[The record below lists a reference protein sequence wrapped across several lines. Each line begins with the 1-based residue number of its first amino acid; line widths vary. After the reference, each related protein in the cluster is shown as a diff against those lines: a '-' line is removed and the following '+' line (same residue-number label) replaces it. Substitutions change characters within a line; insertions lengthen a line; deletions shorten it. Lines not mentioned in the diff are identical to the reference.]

1 MVTSQYARRWN
12 RSNLAWLAL
21 AIAIH
26 GVLLLVPLRDWQAPA
41 GLQSAIAIQ
50 LVPHGLRNDEP
61 VTPDVQPLEPARQ
74 VAARPNLETHQADAR
89 PPAPQPAQPDPSV
102 PVPAEPEP
110 SQTTDKP
117 VTMSAAR
124 LIDLVSRMSSNARP
138 SPFSRPPGSTPS
150 GIQNLSWRRGSKSAA
165 SLPDNNLFDGMV
177 APAETELVDRWQA
190 ADGSNNVV
198 IKTPNGDTLCGRAEA
213 WDPMRPLL
221 EPLMMFRSCGGGGKR
236 TFTMDKRK
244 SS

>member
-12 RSNLAWLAL
+12 KNNLAWLAL

-41 GLQSAIAIQ
+41 GLQPAIAVQ
-50 LVPHGLRNDEP
+50 LVPHELRNDEP
-61 VTPDVQPLEPARQ
+61 VTPGVQPLEPARE
-74 VAARPNLETHQADAR
+74 VAPRPALEPQQADAG
-89 PPAPQPAQPDPSV
+89 PPALQTARPDP
-102 PVPAEPEP
+102 AGPEP
-110 SQTTDKP
+110 PEPTEKP
-117 VTMSAAR
+117 VTISAAR
-124 LIDLVSRMSSNARP
+124 LIDLVSRMSSNATPSTLSRLP
-138 SPFSRPPGSTPS
+138 GSSPFGR
-150 GIQNLSWRRGSKSAA
+150 QDNSWRRGSKPAVG
-165 SLPDNNLFDGMV
+165 LPDKNLFEGMV
-177 APAETELVDRWQA
+177 APAETELIDRWQA

-198 IKTPNGDTLCGRAEA
+198 LKTPNGDTLCGRAEA
-213 WDPMRPLL
+213 WDPMRPLM